1 MTSRNLM
8 RETSL
13 TTFKPIDE
21 EEHLSSEDPSSS
33 RSHSLTTTT
42 SQRALTQI
50 RTTGLFGRKSSSN
63 FRNTKTNDDNIA
75 STRDIC
81 IIFCRDEIYRER
93 VEICK
98 HYYY

>member
-1 MTSRNLM
+1 M

-21 EEHLSSEDPSSS
+21 EELLSNEDP
-33 RSHSLTTTT
+33 RSHSLTTTS

-63 FRNTKTNDDNIA
+63 SNFRNTKTNDDNIA

-81 IIFCRDEIYRER
+81 ILFCRDEI
-93 VEICK
+93 
-98 HYYY
+98 

>member
-1 MTSRNLM
+1 M

-21 EEHLSSEDPSSS
+21 EELLSTEDP
-33 RSHSLTTTT
+33 RSHSLTTTS

-63 FRNTKTNDDNIA
+63 SNFRNIKTNDDNIA

-81 IIFCRDEIYRER
+81 IIFCRDEI
-93 VEICK
+93 
-98 HYYY
+98 

>member
-1 MTSRNLM
+1 M

-21 EEHLSSEDPSSS
+21 EELLSSEDPSSS

-63 FRNTKTNDDNIA
+63 SNFRNIKTNDDNIA

-81 IIFCRDEIYRER
+81 IIFCRDEI
-93 VEICK
+93 
-98 HYYY
+98 